1 MREIPWEKWRGRGLE
16 LFQKYKYVL
25 LILLAGVVLLLW
37 PGGKETPAESDTR
50 SAPEGS
56 ASVAQEDF
64 SVSAL
69 EEKLAETLSKVHGA
83 GDVTVMLTVQG
94 GSRQVLAMDEKS
106 SHKADGGSET
116 QSTTVVVSGSS
127 AAGSSP
133 VLIQQ
138 LYPRFQGAL
147 VVCSGGEDAGVRL
160 KLMEAVSA
168 LTGLGTDKISI
179 CKGKG

>member
-1 MREIPWEKWRGRGLE
+1 MREIPWEAWREKGLA

-25 LILLAGVVLLLW
+25 LILLVGVVLLAW
-37 PGGKETPAESDTR
+37 PTEKEPPAAANDPPLAA
-50 SAPEGS
+50 SA
-56 ASVAQEDF
+56 VQEDF

-69 EEKLAETLSKVHGA
+69 EEKLAETLSKIRGA
-83 GDVTVMLTVQG
+83 GEVTVMLTVQG

-106 SHKADGGSET
+106 TRRGDGGSET
-116 QSTTVVVSGSS
+116 QSTTVVVSGAS
-127 AAGSSP
+127 AAGNGP
-133 VLIQQ
+133 VLVQQ
-138 LYPRFQGAL
+138 LYPKFQGAL

>member
-1 MREIPWEKWRGRGLE
+1 MREIPWEAWKKKGRE

-25 LILLAGVVLLLW
+25 LILLAGVVMLLW
-37 PGGKETPAESDTR
+37 PAGKKAPPTEASSPAAA
-50 SAPEGS
+50 SAP
-56 ASVAQEDF
+56 QEDF

-69 EEKLAETLSKVHGA
+69 EDQMAATLSKIRGA
-83 GDVTVMLTVQG
+83 GEVTVMLTVQG

-106 SHKADGGSET
+106 TRRADGGSET
-116 QSTTVVVSGSS
+116 QSTTVVVSGGAS
-127 AAGSSP
+127 AAGNGP

-138 LYPRFQGAL
+138 LYPKFQGAL

>member
-1 MREIPWEKWRGRGLE
+1 MMRDIPWKKWQGKGLE

-25 LILLAGVVLLLW
+25 LILLAGVALLLW
-37 PGGKETPAESDTR
+37 PSGKEPPSKEAPAEI
-50 SAPEGS
+50 S
-56 ASVAQEDF
+56 ASVPQEDF

-69 EEKLAETLSKVHGA
+69 EEKLSETLSKVKGA

-94 GSRQVLAMDEKS
+94 GSRQVLAVDEKS

-116 QSTTVVVSGSS
+116 QSTTVVVSGAS
-127 AAGSSP
+127 GTGNSP
-133 VLIQQ
+133 VLVQQ

>member
-1 MREIPWEKWRGRGLE
+1 MIKDIPWEEWRGKGLE
-16 LFQKYKYVL
+16 LFGKYKYVL
-25 LILLAGVVLLLW
+25 LILLAGVALLLW
-37 PGGKETPAESDTR
+37 PGGKEPPTGEEAAEKT
-50 SAPEGS
+50 S
-56 ASVAQEDF
+56 ASMPQEDF

-69 EEKLAETLSKVHGA
+69 EEKLSETLSKVKGA

-94 GSRQVLAMDEKS
+94 GSRQVLAVDEKS

-116 QSTTVVVSGSS
+116 QSTTVVVSGAS
-127 AAGSSP
+127 GTGNSP
-133 VLIQQ
+133 VLVQQ

>member
-1 MREIPWEKWRGRGLE
+1 MIRDIPWEKWRGKGLE

-25 LILLAGVVLLLW
+25 LILLAGVALLLW
-37 PGGKETPAESDTR
+37 PSGKEPPKEEKPSDIST
-50 SAPEGS
+50 SMP
-56 ASVAQEDF
+56 QEDF

-69 EEKLAETLSKVHGA
+69 EEKLSETLSKVKGA

-94 GSRQVLAMDEKS
+94 GSRQVLAVDEKS

-116 QSTTVVVSGSS
+116 QSTTVVVSGAS
-127 AAGSSP
+127 GTGNSP
-133 VLIQQ
+133 VLVQQ

>member
-1 MREIPWEKWRGRGLE
+1 MKEFPWEKWREKGLE

-37 PGGKETPAESDTR
+37 PSGKEPPVTADGSE
-50 SAPEGS
+50 AS
-56 ASVAQEDF
+56 ASVPQEDF

-69 EEKLAETLSKVHGA
+69 EEKLSETLSKVHGA

-127 AAGSSP
+127 AAGSGP
-133 VLIQQ
+133 VLVQQ

>member
-37 PGGKETPAESDTR
+37 PSGKEPSAEGDTPEV
-50 SAPEGS
+50 S
-56 ASVAQEDF
+56 ASVPQEDF

-69 EEKLAETLSKVHGA
+69 EEKLSETLSKVHGA

-127 AAGSSP
+127 AAGSGP

>member
-1 MREIPWEKWRGRGLE
+1 MIRDIPWEKWRGKGLE

-25 LILLAGVVLLLW
+25 LILLAGVALLLW
-37 PGGKETPAESDTR
+37 PSGKEPPKEEPSDIST
-50 SAPEGS
+50 SMP
-56 ASVAQEDF
+56 QEDF

-69 EEKLAETLSKVHGA
+69 EEKLSETLSKVKGA

-94 GSRQVLAMDEKS
+94 GSRQVLAVDEKS

-116 QSTTVVVSGSS
+116 QSTTVVVSGAS
-127 AAGSSP
+127 GTGNSP
-133 VLIQQ
+133 VLVQQ

>member
-1 MREIPWEKWRGRGLE
+1 MREIPWEAWKKKGRE

-25 LILLAGVVLLLW
+25 LILLAGVVMLLW
-37 PGGKETPAESDTR
+37 PAGKKAPPTEAPSPTAA
-50 SAPEGS
+50 SAP
-56 ASVAQEDF
+56 QEDF

-69 EEKLAETLSKVHGA
+69 EDQMAATLSRIRGA

-94 GSRQVLAMDEKS
+94 GSRQVLATDEKS
-106 SHKADGGSET
+106 VRRSDGGSET
-116 QSTTVVVSGSS
+116 QSATVVVSGAS
-127 AAGSSP
+127 AAGSGP

-147 VVCSGGEDAGVRL
+147 VVCSGGADAGVRL

-179 CKGKG
+179 CQGKG

>member
-1 MREIPWEKWRGRGLE
+1 MREFPLEKWREKGLK
-16 LFQKYKYVL
+16 LFGKYKYVL

-37 PGGKETPAESDTR
+37 PAGGEPPVPETTEKA
-50 SAPEGS
+50 A
-56 ASVAQEDF
+56 AAAVEDF

-69 EEKLAETLSKVHGA
+69 EEKLSRTLSKVQGA

-94 GSRQVLAMDEKS
+94 GSRRVLAQDEKIS
-106 SHKADGGSET
+106 RQADGGSET
-116 QSTTVVVSGSS
+116 QSTTVVVSGGS
-127 AAGSSP
+127 AKGDDP

-138 LYPRFQGAL
+138 LYPKFQGAL
-147 VVCSGGEDAGVRL
+147 VVCSGGENAGVRL

-168 LTGLGTDKISI
+168 LTGLGADKISI

>member
-1 MREIPWEKWRGRGLE
+1 MREIPWEKWRGKGLK

-25 LILLAGVVLLLW
+25 LILFAGVVLLLW
-37 PGGKETPAESDTR
+37 PAGKKASEERAEGPPV
-50 SAPEGS
+50 A
-56 ASVAQEDF
+56 ASVTQEDF

-69 EEKLAETLSKVHGA
+69 EEKLSETLSKIKGA

-94 GSRQVLAMDEKS
+94 GSRQVLAVDEKS
-106 SHKADGGSET
+106 SRKADGGSET
-116 QSTTVVVSGSS
+116 QSTTVVVSGAS
-127 AAGSSP
+127 AAGNGP
-133 VLIQQ
+133 VLVQQ
-138 LYPRFQGAL
+138 LYPKFQGAL

-168 LTGLGTDKISI
+168 LTGLGADKISI

>member
-1 MREIPWEKWRGRGLE
+1 MREIPWEKWQEKGLE

-37 PGGKETPAESDTR
+37 PAGRERPAAEDPPPV
-50 SAPEGS
+50 AAG
-56 ASVAQEDF
+56 VAQEDF

-69 EEKLAETLSKVHGA
+69 EEKLSETLSKIKGA

-94 GSRQVLAMDEKS
+94 GSRQVLAVDEKS
-106 SHKADGGSET
+106 ARKADGGSET
-116 QSTTVVVSGSS
+116 QSTTVVVSGTS
-127 AAGSSP
+127 AAGNSP
-133 VLIQQ
+133 VLVQQ
-138 LYPRFQGAL
+138 LYPKFQGAL
-147 VVCSGGEDAGVRL
+147 VVCSGGDDAGVRL

>member
-1 MREIPWEKWRGRGLE
+1 MREIPWEKWQEKGRE
-16 LFQKYKYVL
+16 LCQKYKYVL
-25 LILLAGVVLLLW
+25 LILLAGVALLLW
-37 PGGKETPAESDTR
+37 PAGKEPPAASE
-50 SAPEGS
+50 APE
-56 ASVAQEDF
+56 VAGAVPQEDF

-69 EEKLAETLSKVHGA
+69 EEKLAATLSKVKGA

-106 SHKADGGSET
+106 SRRADGGSET
-116 QSTTVVVSGSS
+116 QSTTVVVSGASK
-127 AAGSSP
+127 AGNSP
-133 VLIQQ
+133 VLVQQ
-138 LYPRFQGAL
+138 LYPKFQGAL
-147 VVCSGGEDAGVRL
+147 VVCSGGDDAGVRL

>member
-1 MREIPWEKWRGRGLE
+1 MREIPWERWRGKGLE

-25 LILLAGVVLLLW
+25 LILLAGVALLLW
-37 PGGKETPAESDTR
+37 PSGKEP
-50 SAPEGS
+50 PEQKEMPELS
-56 ASVAQEDF
+56 ASVPQEDF

-69 EEKLAETLSKVHGA
+69 EERLSQTLSKVQGA

-94 GSRQVLAMDEKS
+94 GSRQVLAQDEKS

-116 QSTTVVVSGSS
+116 QSTTVVVSGAS
-127 AAGSSP
+127 GTGNSP
-133 VLIQQ
+133 VLVQQ

-147 VVCSGGEDAGVRL
+147 VVCSGGENAGVRL

>member
-1 MREIPWEKWRGRGLE
+1 MREIPWERWKEKGLE

-37 PGGKETPAESDTR
+37 PAGKKTSEAKDAPA
-50 SAPEGS
+50 
-56 ASVAQEDF
+56 VAGAVSQEDF

-69 EEKLAETLSKVHGA
+69 EEKLADTLSKIKGA

-106 SHKADGGSET
+106 TRRADGGSET
-116 QSTTVVVSGSS
+116 QSTTVVVSGAS
-127 AAGSSP
+127 AAGNNP
-133 VLIQQ
+133 VLVQQ

-147 VVCSGGEDAGVRL
+147 VVCSGGDDPGVRL

>member
-1 MREIPWEKWRGRGLE
+1 MREIPWEKWRGKGLE
-16 LFQKYKYVL
+16 LFQKYKLVL
-25 LILLAGVVLLLW
+25 LILLAGVILLLW
-37 PGGKETPAESDTR
+37 PGGKKAPETAETPAISGAVT
-50 SAPEGS
+50 
-56 ASVAQEDF
+56 QEDF

-69 EEKLAETLSKVHGA
+69 EEKLSGTLSQIKGA

-94 GSRQVLAMDEKS
+94 GSRQVLAVDEKS
-106 SHKADGGSET
+106 TRRSDGGSET
-116 QSTTVVVSGSS
+116 QSTTVVVSGGAST
-127 AAGSSP
+127 AGNSTVP
-133 VLIQQ
+133 IQQ
-138 LYPRFQGAL
+138 LYPKFQGAL

>member
-1 MREIPWEKWRGRGLE
+1 MREIPWERWRGKGLE

-25 LILLAGVVLLLW
+25 LILLAGVALLLW
-37 PGGKETPAESDTR
+37 PSGKEPPEQKEMPAL
-50 SAPEGS
+50 S
-56 ASVAQEDF
+56 ASVPQEDF

-69 EEKLAETLSKVHGA
+69 EERLSQTLSKVQGA

-94 GSRQVLAMDEKS
+94 GSRQVLARDEKS

-116 QSTTVVVSGSS
+116 QSTTVVVSGAS
-127 AAGSSP
+127 GTGNSP
-133 VLIQQ
+133 VLVQQ

-147 VVCSGGEDAGVRL
+147 VVCSGGENAGVRL